1 MHSFVSLN
9 THLKMEINAGEP
21 PLSITVMLARD
32 KAFKEGLSELAKQQL
47 EFQDISIGK
56 QLLRGTFTTGGG
68 ARLWILRGTLAV
80 P

>member
-1 MHSFVSLN
+1 
-9 THLKMEINAGEP
+9 
-21 PLSITVMLARD
+21 MLARD

-68 ARLWILRGTLAV
+68 ARLLILRGTLAV